1 MTNYFKSICMTH
13 RLQRCFLDIMLGIV
27 IQLGTNLCRKA
38 SLHPPF
44 CVLMPVLP
52 FWLVADFCF
61 IKK

>member
-13 RLQRCFLDIMLGIV
+13 RLQGCVLDIMLGII

-44 CVLMPVLP
+44 CVLIPVLP